1 MTARGRAWT
10 TSVFVFRSPVHFG
23 HALSVCRSALD
34 NRRSVSLDRGF
45 AVYVQNANAPARKPV
60 TVPGLR
66 AMKAEGRRIAM
77 LTAYD
82 ASFAW
87 QLEQAGVDVA
97 LVGDSLGMVMQGH
110 ASTLPVTLDHMV
122 YHTAMVARGVSAT
135 LLVADL
141 PFMADRD
148 VSHALEAGARL
159 VGEAGAAM
167 VKIEGGAPHI
177 LDAIA
182 ALTARAIPVCAH
194 LGLTPQSVHKFG
206 GFRIQGREQE
216 AAERVL
222 AEARSVQDAGAD
234 LLVLEGVPT
243 SLGEQVAKA
252 LSIPV
257 IGIGAGPHCDG
268 QVLVIQDMLGITRG
282 KRPKFS
288 KDFLAGRGS
297 VAEAIAAYVADV
309 RSGAFPAPEHC
320 FN

>member
-1 MTARGRAWT
+1 LLAARRIIG
-10 TSVFVFRSPVHFG
+10 
-23 HALSVCRSALD
+23 VCHHP
-34 NRRSVSLDRGF
+34 GI
-45 AVYVQNANAPARKPV
+45 AVYVQNASTPERKPV

-66 AMKAEGRRIAM
+66 AMKAQGRRIVM

-87 QLEQAGVDVA
+87 QLEAAGVDIA
-97 LVGDSLGMVMQGH
+97 LVGDSLGMVVQGH

-122 YHTAMVARGVSAT
+122 YHTAAVARGLSST
-135 LLVADL
+135 LLVADM

-148 VSHALEAGARL
+148 VAHALEAGARL

-167 VKIEGGAPHI
+167 VKIEGAAPHI
-177 LDAIA
+177 LEAIA
-182 ALTARAIPVCAH
+182 ALVARAIPVCAH

-206 GFRIQGREQE
+206 GFRIQGREQ
-216 AAERVL
+216 AAADHVL
-222 AEARSVQDAGAD
+222 AEALAVQAAGAD

-243 SLGEQVAKA
+243 SLGERVTAA
-252 LSIPV
+252 VNIPV

-268 QVLVIQDMLGITRG
+268 QVLVIHDMLGITPG

-288 KDFLAGRGS
+288 KDFLAGRDS
-297 VAEAIAAYVADV
+297 VGAAIAAYAADV

>member
-1 MTARGRAWT
+1 M
-10 TSVFVFRSPVHFG
+10 
-23 HALSVCRSALD
+23 
-34 NRRSVSLDRGF
+34 
-45 AVYVQNANAPARKPV
+45 YVQNASVPDRKPV
-60 TVPGLR
+60 TVPGLL
-66 AMKAEGRRIAM
+66 AMKAQGRRIVM

-87 QLEQAGVDVA
+87 QLEAAGIDIA
-97 LVGDSLGMVMQGH
+97 LVGDSLGMVIQGH
-110 ASTLPVTLDHMV
+110 ASTLPVTLEHMV
-122 YHTAMVARGVSAT
+122 YHTAAVARGLSAT
-135 LLVADL
+135 MLVADL

-148 VSHALEAGARL
+148 VAHALEAGARL

-167 VKIEGGAPHI
+167 VKIEGAAPHV
-177 LDAIA
+177 LEAIA

-206 GFRIQGREQE
+206 GFRIQGREQA

-222 AEARSVQDAGAD
+222 AEALAVQAAGAD
-234 LLVLEGVPT
+234 LLVMEGVPVE
-243 SLGEQVAKA
+243 LGQRVTAA
-252 LSIPV
+252 LKIPV

-268 QVLVIQDMLGITRG
+268 QVLVIHDMLGITPG

-288 KDFLAGRGS
+288 KDFLAGRDS
-297 VAEAIAAYVADV
+297 VGAAIAAYAEDV

>member
-1 MTARGRAWT
+1 
-10 TSVFVFRSPVHFG
+10 
-23 HALSVCRSALD
+23 
-34 NRRSVSLDRGF
+34 
-45 AVYVQNANAPARKPV
+45 
-60 TVPGLR
+60 
-66 AMKAEGRRIAM
+66 MKAQGRRIVM

-87 QLEQAGVDVA
+87 QLEAAGVDIA
-97 LVGDSLGMVMQGH
+97 LVGDSLGMVIQGH
-110 ASTLPVTLDHMV
+110 ASTLPVTLEHMV
-122 YHTAMVARGVSAT
+122 YHTAAVARGLSAT

-148 VSHALEAGARL
+148 VAHALEAGARL

-167 VKIEGGAPHI
+167 VKIEGAAPHV
-177 LDAIA
+177 LEAIA

-206 GFRIQGREQE
+206 GFRIQGREQT
-216 AAERVL
+216 AADRVL
-222 AEARSVQDAGAD
+222 TEALAVQAAGAD
-234 LLVLEGVPT
+234 LLVMEGVPVE
-243 SLGEQVAKA
+243 LGQRVTAA
-252 LSIPV
+252 LTIPV

-268 QVLVIQDMLGITRG
+268 QVLVIHDMLGITPG

-288 KDFLAGRGS
+288 KDFLAGRDS
-297 VAEAIAAYVADV
+297 VGAAIAAYAEDV

>member
-1 MTARGRAWT
+1 
-10 TSVFVFRSPVHFG
+10 
-23 HALSVCRSALD
+23 
-34 NRRSVSLDRGF
+34 
-45 AVYVQNANAPARKPV
+45 
-60 TVPGLR
+60 
-66 AMKAEGRRIAM
+66 
-77 LTAYD
+77 
-82 ASFAW
+82 
-87 QLEQAGVDVA
+87 
-97 LVGDSLGMVMQGH
+97 
-110 ASTLPVTLDHMV
+110 MV

-135 LLVADL
+135 MLVADL

-148 VSHALEAGARL
+148 LPHVLEAGARL

-177 LDAIA
+177 LAAIE
-182 ALTARAIPVCAH
+182 ALTVRAIPVCAH

-216 AAERVL
+216 AADRVL
-222 AEARSVQDAGAD
+222 AEALAVESAGAD
-234 LLVLEGVPT
+234 LLVLEGVPVA
-243 SLGEQVAKA
+243 LGERVTKA
-252 LSIPV
+252 VKIPV

-288 KDFLAGRGS
+288 KDFLIGHDS
-297 VAEAIAAYVADV
+297 VAAAIAAYVADV

>member
-1 MTARGRAWT
+1 M
-10 TSVFVFRSPVHFG
+10 
-23 HALSVCRSALD
+23 
-34 NRRSVSLDRGF
+34 
-45 AVYVQNANAPARKPV
+45 YVESEKRPPRKPV
-60 TVPGLR
+60 TVPLLH

-82 ASFAW
+82 FSMAS
-87 QLEQAGVDVA
+87 QLEAAGIDVA
-97 LVGDSLGMVMQGH
+97 LVGDSLGMVIQGH
-110 ASTLPVTLDHMV
+110 ASTLPVTLEHMV
-122 YHTAMVARGVSAT
+122 YHTAAVARGLSTT
-135 LLVADL
+135 LLIADL

-148 VSHALEAGARL
+148 VAHVLEAGTRL

-167 VKIEGGAPHI
+167 VKLEGGAPHI

-206 GFRIQGREQE
+206 GFRIQGREPS

-222 AEARSVQDAGAD
+222 AQAKAVQAAGAD
-234 LLVLEGVPT
+234 LLVLEGVPAT
-243 SLGEQVAKA
+243 LGEQVTQA
-252 LSIPV
+252 LAIPV

-268 QVLVIQDMLGITRG
+268 QVLVCYDMLGITPG

-297 VAEAIAAYVADV
+297 VAEAIAAYAEAV
-309 RSGAFPAPEHC
+309 RDGSFPAAEHS